1 MARYQN
7 FPGIYIHVPQVIARD
22 DSGLPFMADQYLSFF
37 FFFVLDAK
45 RIILLL
51 CFAFRCIP

>member
-1 MARYQN
+1 
-7 FPGIYIHVPQVIARD
+7 VIARD
-22 DSGLPFMADQYLSFF
+22 DSGLPFMADQYLS
-37 FFFVLDAK
+37 FFVLDAK

>member
-37 FFFVLDAK
+37 VLDAK